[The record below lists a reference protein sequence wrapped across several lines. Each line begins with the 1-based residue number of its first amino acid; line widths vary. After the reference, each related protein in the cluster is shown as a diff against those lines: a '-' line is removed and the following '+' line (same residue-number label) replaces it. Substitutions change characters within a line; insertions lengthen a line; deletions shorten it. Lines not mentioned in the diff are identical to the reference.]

1 MTRIETKVNVL
12 AWSNDRNMFDK
23 ENGSTPIVQFFKLVE
38 ELGETIGSSL
48 KNKQAD
54 LEDGLGDMQVVI
66 TNVQELLDLYKFE
79 QVTEDALTTKITKS
93 LDIMIEFGKAA
104 QAIKDRNV
112 VKFDESIRN
121 ILDMLEEFA
130 KYHNINFDSAFHK
143 AYEVIKDRKGKM
155 VNRNFVKDADLQ

>member
-130 KYHNINFDSAFHK
+130 KYHNINFDNAFHK

-155 VNRNFVKDADLQ
+155 INRNFVKEEDLK